1 MLYIILVY
9 CSTLEEQKVEATEYV
24 PGKPEQWPPSSG
36 YHYIYFLHEKVV
48 SCSINSNATTKDDI
62 L

>member
-24 PGKPEQWPPSSG
+24 PGKPEQ
-36 YHYIYFLHEKVV
+36 
-48 SCSINSNATTKDDI
+48 
-62 L
+62 